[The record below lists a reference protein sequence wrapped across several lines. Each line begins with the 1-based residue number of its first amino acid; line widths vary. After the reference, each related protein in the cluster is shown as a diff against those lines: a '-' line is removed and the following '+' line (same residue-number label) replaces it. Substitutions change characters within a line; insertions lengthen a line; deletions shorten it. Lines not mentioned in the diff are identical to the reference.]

1 MPRDLFATSPE
12 PVKRQP
18 RDLFASDESPASRGL
33 RSELSAITQNPGA
46 HASQERSGVLGRID
60 SAMRGA
66 ADVLSFGLADEIS
79 AGLGSL
85 TGIGGESGDYAGNLE
100 QQRAIDRADAQDR
113 PTERILGQLTGAVTG
128 GVGLAR
134 AGLSPTTRAI
144 DAGWRLPMVAGAS
157 AGEGAILSALQ
168 GFGSGEGG
176 FENRAENAADS
187 AKWGAAAGAILP
199 PAIAA
204 GGAAVR
210 RAITPFTSSPER
222 QRLVDILAN
231 EGVGLT
237 AGQQTG
243 SKALRYAESQIGGS
257 RAAEAMER
265 QAEEFTSAALQRAGI
280 NARRATPDV
289 LDAAFARIGGE
300 FDRLAANN
308 QLRPDQ
314 QLVTDLRSVLDDYRQ
329 LVPESA
335 RAPIVENTIGDLVG
349 SFRAGPLDG
358 AAYQS
363 LRSRLDRAA
372 RSAGRDPELSGTL
385 RDLRSVLDDGMERS
399 IQTTNPGDAGAWQN
413 VRREYR
419 NMLVLERAATSAGE
433 NAAQG
438 LISPSALRNAAVAK
452 HGRRAYAR
460 GTGDFADLARAGEGT
475 MKALPDSGTASRIKA
490 DGLGGGLLSALGG
503 AGGYAIGD
511 ASTAIIGAL
520 MGSQVP
526 RLAGRALMSEPVQRY
541 LANRVAPGGMSDGMR
556 SILNVL
562 TNSGQS
568 AVTGR
573 RLPAP

>member
-46 HASQERSGVLGRID
+46 HASPERSGVLGRID

-100 QQRAIDRADAQDR
+100 QQRAIDRADAADR
-113 PTERILGQLTGAVTG
+113 PWERISGQLAGAVTG

-134 AGLSPTTRAI
+134 AGLSPTARAI
-144 DAGWRLPMVAGAS
+144 DAGWRLPMVAS

-176 FENRAENAADS
+176 FKQRVES
-187 AKWGAAAGAILP
+187 AGESGKWGALAGGVAP
-199 PAIAA
+199 PAISVAA
-204 GGAAVR
+204 SAVR
-210 RAITPFTSSPER
+210 RAITPLTTTPAR
-222 QRLVDILAN
+222 QQLVDILAS

-349 SFRAGPLDG
+349 SFRSGPLDG

-385 RDLRSVLDDGMERS
+385 RDLRAVLDDGMERS

-460 GTGDFADLARAGEGT
+460 GSGDFADLARAGEGT

-503 AGGYAIGD
+503 AGGYAMGD

-526 RLAGRALMSEPVQRY
+526 RIAGRALMSEPVQRY
-541 LANRVAPGGMSDGMR
+541 LANRVAPGGMSNGMR

-562 TNSGQS
+562 TNSASS
-568 AVTGR
+568 AALGR
-573 RLPAP
+573 PSGR